1 MTATSNDLVPRP
13 IGLDPDVAEPRKVP
27 GRRRRSILP
36 RIGGWLLR
44 EVREDVSEFRLGIFA
59 EFVERGLN
67 TPAEARRARWSVHRA
82 EWGAFYVIGITFLAV
97 ESLRGVLEKMP
108 PGLIPAAILL
118 FAVLPLSILAMRVWA
133 PRFAHDRIRLQVA
146 HILESLK
153 EVDGIESEQQFRVWR
168 GNPARIQQ
176 IRIRKLRGYLRHA
189 AATIP
194 DQFMS
199 ISGRGHLQGDTVL
212 RDKLKTRLLLAL
224 AAAPDLSNNV
234 ARDDLRELL
243 SVISRVVV
251 EADPCAELETT
262 LRGSPTS
269 CSAAQQPL
277 KTWAWRWATF
287 TTPTLISVLAI
298 PVMAFIAAK
307 LASATTPVGMGIAA
321 VGTAAHAAVKYLQ
334 YRKIE

>member
-1 MTATSNDLVPRP
+1 M
-13 IGLDPDVAEPRKVP
+13 
-27 GRRRRSILP
+27 
-36 RIGGWLLR
+36 
-44 EVREDVSEFRLGIFA
+44 SEFRLGIFA

-82 EWGAFYVIGITFLAV
+82 EWGASYIIGITVLTAG
-97 ESLRGVLEKMP
+97 SLRGVLEKMP
-108 PGLIPAAILL
+108 RDLIPAAVLL
-118 FAVLPLSILAMRVWA
+118 FVGLPLLILAMRAWA
-133 PRFAHDRIRLQVA
+133 PRFAHDRIRLQIA

-153 EVDGIESEQQFRVWR
+153 EVDGIESEQQFRVRR

-176 IRIRKLRGYLRHA
+176 IHIRKLRGYLRHA

-212 RDKLKTRLLLAL
+212 RDKLKTRLLLSL
-224 AAAPDLSNNV
+224 AAAPDLSKSV

-251 EADPCAELETT
+251 EADPCAELEAT

-287 TTPTLISVLAI
+287 TIPTLISVLAI

-321 VGTAAHAAVKYLQ
+321 AGTAAHAAVKYLQ